1 MMRSYHFRHV
11 CLGFGRDTMTEVVG
25 QTTNSQET
33 ILPKLLL
40 EDFIIL
46 SGIEGNKVKVLKVGP
61 KKTGWKLKE

>member
-1 MMRSYHFRHV
+1 
-11 CLGFGRDTMTEVVG
+11 MTEVVG